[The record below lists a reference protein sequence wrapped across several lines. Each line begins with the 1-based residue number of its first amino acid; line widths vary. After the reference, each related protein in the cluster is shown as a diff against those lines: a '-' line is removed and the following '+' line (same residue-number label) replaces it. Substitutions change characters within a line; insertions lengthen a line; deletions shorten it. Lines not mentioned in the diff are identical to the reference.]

1 MTGSE
6 AIGGTAGLKR
16 AGFFTSRWRG
26 EVPFT
31 RLFVT
36 DMLVVGTLINIAA
49 TAAAVLLLGAE
60 IPDWLAVT
68 VHFLPLPYN
77 IFLFLAV
84 WRTSELRAVP
94 FAWAAQIA
102 AALWLIVVTVA

>member
-1 MTGSE
+1 MIG
-6 AIGGTAGLKR
+6 AIGEMR
-16 AGFFTSRWRG
+16 RPAGFFAPRWRG
-26 EVPFT
+26 EVPFP

-36 DMLVVGTLINIAA
+36 DMLVIGTLINILS
-49 TAAAVLLLGAE
+49 TVAAVLLLGAE

-77 IFLFLAV
+77 IFIFLAV
-84 WRTSELRAVP
+84 WRTSERRAVP

-102 AALWLIVVTVA
+102 AAFWMIAVTVA

>member
-1 MTGSE
+1 MIE
-6 AIGGTAGLKR
+6 AIGGTER
-16 AGFFTSRWRG
+16 RPAGFFAPRWRG
-26 EVPFT
+26 EVPFA

-36 DMLVVGTLINIAA
+36 DTLVIGTLVNILA

-68 VHFLPLPYN
+68 VHFSPLPYN

-84 WRTSELRAVP
+84 WRTSEKRAVP

-102 AALWLIVVTVA
+102 AALWLIAVTIA

>member
-1 MTGSE
+1 MIE

-16 AGFFTSRWRG
+16 AGFLASRWRG
-26 EVPFT
+26 EVPFL

-36 DMLVVGTLINIAA
+36 DTLVVGTLINIAT
-49 TAAAVLLLGAE
+49 TAAAVLLLGAAV
-60 IPDWLAVT
+60 PDWLAVS
-68 VHFLPLPYN
+68 VHFLPTPYN

-84 WRTSELRAVP
+84 WRTSEKRAVP

-102 AALWLIVVTVA
+102 AALWLIVVTIA

>member
-1 MTGSE
+1 MIE
-6 AIGGTAGLKR
+6 AIGERLKP
-16 AGFFTSRWRG
+16 AGFFAPRWRG
-26 EVPFT
+26 DVPFT

-36 DMLVVGTLINIAA
+36 DMLVFGTLINVVA
-49 TAAAVLLLGAE
+49 TAAAILLLGAE
-60 IPDWLAVT
+60 IPDWLAVS

-84 WRTSELRAVP
+84 WRTSEKKAVP

-102 AALWLIVVTVA
+102 AAFWLIAVTVA